1 MMPARTLGARG
12 PAVSAIGLGC
22 MGMSQFYGP
31 RDDAESARTIA
42 LAREAGVTLFDTAD
56 MYGPYL
62 NERLVGRAV
71 APFRHEIVIVTKF
84 GNMKDGSGEVV
95 GVNGRPEYVR
105 QACEGSLRRLGVE
118 VIDLYLQHRVD
129 RATPV
134 EETWGT
140 LGELAAEGKIRWAGL
155 CEARLD
161 TIRRAHAT
169 HPVTAVQ
176 TELSLFSRDPR
187 RGLLTGL
194 AELGIGFMAY
204 APLSRGLLSGGIGG
218 RADLTADDWRLGLP
232 RFATGAIE
240 RNAALAAE
248 LARFAR
254 SRDLTIAQLAIAWVL
269 AQGGNVQALTG
280 TRRRSHLTENLRAA
294 LLTLSAADLAEIDAI
309 TGSADVAG
317 DRYPDMSHVDA

>member
-1 MMPARTLGARG
+1 MMPARTLGAAG

-42 LAREAGVTLFDTAD
+42 LAREEGMSLFDTAD

-71 APFRHEIVIVTKF
+71 APFRDEIVLVTKF
-84 GNMKDGSGEVV
+84 GNLKDGSGEVV

-155 CEARLD
+155 CEASLA

-169 HPVTAVQ
+169 YPVTAVQ

-187 RGLLTGL
+187 GGLLAAL
-194 AELGIGFMAY
+194 AAAGIGFMAY
-204 APLSRGLLSGGIGG
+204 APLSRGLLSGGIAG
-218 RADLTADDWRLGLP
+218 RDDLTADDWRLGLP
-232 RFATGAIE
+232 RFAAGAIGA
-240 RNAALAAE
+240 NAALAGE

-254 SRDLTIAQLAIAWVL
+254 RRELTIAQLAIAWVL
-269 AQGGNVQALTG
+269 AQGGNVQALIG

-294 LLTLSAADLAEIDAI
+294 QVTLSAAELAEIDAI
-309 TGSADVAG
+309 TGSADVLG
-317 DRYPDMSHVDA
+317 NRYPDMSHVDA